1 MTKLI
6 GFIVLVI
13 ALVVGYQY
21 FFGNPTEKERASKI
35 VSEVKDVGEEV
46 KDLFKEQKE
55 KYERGDYDKVLDK
68 IGSFVDNLKSHPE
81 DLDANETNNLKQIE
95 KEIKKLR
102 KKLDKVS
109 EEDSGTIRT
118 IEKEI
123 RSLVEKANDL
133 IKEMESKE

>member
-21 FFGNPTEKERASKI
+21 FFGSPTEKERASNI
-35 VSEVKDVGEEV
+35 VNDVKDLGEDV

-68 IGSFVDNLKSHPE
+68 IGSFVENLKSHPE
-81 DLDANETNNLKQIE
+81 DLDANETNDIKQIDR
-95 KEIKKLR
+95 EIKKLR

-109 EEDSGTIRT
+109 EDDEGTIRT

-123 RSLVEKANDL
+123 KSLVEKANEL
-133 IKEMESKE
+133 VKEMESKE